1 MSIKSAPLSDM
12 EPDESL
18 LDYAVRKQNEAEV
31 HLNRVANLRDW
42 IHQIS
47 VNSGN
52 ETFIIDA
59 TSSALAEDIDL
70 LPEKS
75 NGARNL
81 QHTN

>member
-1 MSIKSAPLSDM
+1 MSINTSPLSDM
-12 EPDESL
+12 EPCESL
-18 LDYAVRKQNEAEV
+18 LDYAIRKSLESEA
-31 HLNRVANLRDW
+31 HKNRVANLRDW

-70 LPEKS
+70 LPEQR
-75 NGARNL
+75 NGAKP
-81 QHTN
+81 

>member
-1 MSIKSAPLSDM
+1 MSIKIGPLSDM

-18 LDYAVRKQNEAEV
+18 LDYASRKSLESEA
-31 HLNRVANLRDW
+31 HRKRAANLRDW

-47 VNSGN
+47 VNSGD

-70 LPEKS
+70 LPEQR
-75 NGARNL
+75 NGASKP
-81 QHTN
+81 